1 MNGCNGASP
10 HAYPDF
16 FAKDGGVSP
25 HEVKYPYLDKYPNL
39 NCRKASG
46 VSKWNSGAKVTSATF
61 DYRCNEDKL
70 KQLVYQKGAVLVGIY
85 ASDDAF
91 SAYDGR
97 GVFDKCTRYVCLGQ
111 VM

>member
-1 MNGCNGASP
+1 MNGCNGAAP

-39 NCRKASG
+39 NCRKASR
-46 VSKWNSGAKVTSATF
+46 VAKWNSGAKVTDATY

-97 GVFDKCTRYVCLGQ
+97 GVFDKCSK
-111 VM
+111 